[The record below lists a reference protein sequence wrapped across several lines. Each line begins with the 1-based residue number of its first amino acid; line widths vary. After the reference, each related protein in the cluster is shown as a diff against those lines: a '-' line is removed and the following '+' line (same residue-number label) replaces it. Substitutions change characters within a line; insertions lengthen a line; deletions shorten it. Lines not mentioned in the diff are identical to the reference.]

1 MLHDSVALR
10 LFPIRV
16 REIILEMRSLEL
28 DGINCSPVA
37 VLFLAA
43 HRTTL
48 THFNYIPCADFANF
62 IQIGLS
68 LVGHE
73 HATCLSFTHLTTFV
87 MNYSV
92 M

>member
-1 MLHDSVALR
+1 MSIRTDDQNRCFYYSDTLFVSIWKMLHDSVALR

-48 THFNYIPCADFANF
+48 THFNYIPCAD
-62 IQIGLS
+62 
-68 LVGHE
+68 
-73 HATCLSFTHLTTFV
+73 
-87 MNYSV
+87 
-92 M
+92 